1 MAAVIAAAASCS
13 RSNGSGS
20 GHFRD
25 LGSLWRWLLLT
36 CIDKARRIVVRA
48 SSTLSA
54 STKMKIVGVLLITA
68 LLIIPAAAA
77 RRFASG
83 PEQMAILAAL
93 IGVAGVFGGLFGSLE
108 WDTPAG
114 PSIVVAALGLFII
127 SILPIPFMKAY
138 SSNTNVERSSE
149 R

>member
-1 MAAVIAAAASCS
+1 MLLMAAVIAIS
-13 RSNGSGS
+13 
-20 GHFRD
+20 
-25 LGSLWRWLLLT
+25 
-36 CIDKARRIVVRA
+36 
-48 SSTLSA
+48 
-54 STKMKIVGVLLITA
+54 MKIVGVLLITA

-93 IGVAGVFGGLFGSLE
+93 IGVVGVLLGLFGSLE

-127 SILPIPFMKAY
+127 SMILIPFFHAY
-138 SSNTNVERSSE
+138 SRSTKHPDAAKN
-149 R
+149 